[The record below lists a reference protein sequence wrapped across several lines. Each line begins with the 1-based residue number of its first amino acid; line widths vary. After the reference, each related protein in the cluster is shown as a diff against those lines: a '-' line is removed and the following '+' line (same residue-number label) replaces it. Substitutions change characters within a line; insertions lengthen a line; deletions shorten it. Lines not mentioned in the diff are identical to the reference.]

1 MSIARWQVLVHEL
14 AKSKGWHPVAARTP
28 GGGFD
33 VNRCLVL
40 MALIHTEISECVEA
54 PRDGEPTL
62 HYVGDGRKPEG
73 VGVELADA
81 AIRLFDAAEAMGV
94 DLAECIRVKHEYNK
108 RRPNRHGGKLA

>member
-54 PRDGEPTL
+54 LRDGEPTL
-62 HYVGDGRKPEG
+62 RFGENRKPEG

-81 AIRLFDAAEAMGV
+81 AIRIFDAAEAMGV
-94 DLAECIRVKHEYNK
+94 DLEECIRLKHDYNK
-108 RRPNRHGGKLA
+108 RRPKRHGGKLA